1 MNETAFPD
9 AERLH
14 RRASLAAWACRAAA
28 LAIPAALLLSWTLGD
43 AAAAALSRLRMAPD
57 HAVSTLQLG
66 AAAGLSLL
74 PALAMARSLFGVATC
89 FDGFAR
95 GELFGAGQ
103 PRALAG
109 AGRWLFISGALALVV
124 PTFLGLALTL
134 NAAPGARVLAIT
146 VSSDAVLG
154 LLFGMLLWALGH
166 LWGVARAIAAENAAF
181 V

>member
-1 MNETAFPD
+1 MNQTAYPE
-9 AERLH
+9 AERLR
-14 RRASLAAWACRAAA
+14 RRASLAAWACRGVA
-28 LAIPAALLLSWTLGD
+28 LAIPAALLASWIVGD
-43 AAAAALSRLRMAPD
+43 AATAALSQLRMVPG
-57 HAVSTLQLG
+57 HAVSTVQLA

-95 GELFGAGQ
+95 GDLFGAGQ

-109 AGRWLFISGALALVV
+109 AGRWLIVSGALALIV
-124 PTFLGLALTL
+124 PTLLGLALTL

-146 VSSDAVLG
+146 LSSDAVLG
-154 LLFGMLLWALGH
+154 LLFGTLLWALGH